1 VYNGLILNKER
12 KQMENL
18 VITINGLEYVQKD
31 PLKELEQV
39 NIESEKDNR
48 IKQLEHEVARLEV
61 LLEELETD
69 IEVLSFENNSLREGI
84 EQIESIVGNIL

>member
-1 VYNGLILNKER
+1 
-12 KQMENL
+12 MENL

-31 PLKELEQV
+31 QETEKYNEIKQLEQ
-39 NIESEKDNR
+39 EKDNR

-84 EQIESIVGNIL
+84 EQIESIIGNIL

>member
-1 VYNGLILNKER
+1 
-12 KQMENL
+12 MENL

-69 IEVLSFENNSLREGI
+69 IEVLSFENNNLREGI
-84 EQIESIVGNIL
+84 DQIESIIGSIM

>member
-1 VYNGLILNKER
+1 
-12 KQMENL
+12 MENL

>member
-1 VYNGLILNKER
+1 
-12 KQMENL
+12 MENL

-84 EQIESIVGNIL
+84 EQIESIIGNIL